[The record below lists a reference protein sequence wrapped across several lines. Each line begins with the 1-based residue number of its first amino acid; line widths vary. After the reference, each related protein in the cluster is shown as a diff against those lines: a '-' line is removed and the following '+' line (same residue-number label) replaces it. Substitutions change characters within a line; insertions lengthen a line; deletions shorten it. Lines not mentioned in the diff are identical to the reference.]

1 MQKKGQAE
9 ESTSLCDTKFKLVFL
24 GDMGVGKTSIID
36 RFIRDEFDSANNVSH
51 FTFSQPLALI
61 SSHAISH

>member
-1 MQKKGQAE
+1 MQSKKPKSQQE

-36 RFIRDEFDSANNVSH
+36 RFIRDEFDSTNNVSH
-51 FTFSQPLALI
+51 PLSLAYCW
-61 SSHAISH
+61 H